1 MRKKILTVLLAGMMA
16 MSTLAACGDAE
27 ETTDVKTT
35 AESNAD
41 SNADSTAD
49 EEESTDMCS
58 DETFEA
64 LQDNYATMVDCYN
77 QVKDLYESDEI
88 AADTDIENLM
98 NEAADIINEMGEI
111 SQDSI
116 TESDADDLNEAMLN
130 ILDGLSTAVDA
141 METTGADDTA
151 AADTTSASGEMCSDE
166 TFATLQDNYAKLTD
180 CYNTVYDAYMSDE
193 IEQDDDIESTL
204 TEAADLIE
212 EMGEISQDSVTEEDA
227 VILNDSMSAVLQVL
241 FAVVNAM

>member
-1 MRKKILTVLLAGMMA
+1 MKKKLLAVLLTGVMA
-16 MSTLAACGDAE
+16 MSMLTACGG
-27 ETTDVKTT
+27 
-35 AESNAD
+35 
-41 SNADSTAD
+41 
-49 EEESTDMCS
+49 S
-58 DETFEA
+58 DET
-64 LQDNYATMVDCYN
+64 
-77 QVKDLYESDEI
+77 
-88 AADTDIENLM
+88 
-98 NEAADIINEMGEI
+98 
-111 SQDSI
+111 
-116 TESDADDLNEAMLN
+116 
-130 ILDGLSTAVDA
+130 
-141 METTGADDTA
+141 TTGAATEDV
-151 AADTTSASGEMCSDE
+151 SAVSTVSTDGEMCSDE